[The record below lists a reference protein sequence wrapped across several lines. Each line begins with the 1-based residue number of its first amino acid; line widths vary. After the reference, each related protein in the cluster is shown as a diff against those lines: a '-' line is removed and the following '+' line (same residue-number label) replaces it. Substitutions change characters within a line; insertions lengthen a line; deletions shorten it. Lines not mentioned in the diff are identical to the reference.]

1 VYLGFVGVAGGG
13 RPPLVALALLLL
25 LLLLLLLRLLR
36 LLLRLLLL
44 LQEGLRLR
52 SIARVIC
59 HITRATVRPLRG

>member
-25 LLLLLLLRLLR
+25 LLRLLRLLR

>member
-13 RPPLVALALLLL
+13 RPPLVALALL